1 MKTLFNYSK
10 LILFAL
16 LIINTSSCEKD
27 DYLIFTAINQKE
39 VMFQNEFQ
47 DVYKLSQQT
56 QNNIAERLVW
66 NSPDFDSP
74 TTVTY
79 VVEISTSS
87 SFATIDMSS
96 GDMNSTHL
104 GIKVKSML
112 EFAEKLGLDADPNT
126 TNSDGSANNTG
137 TVYARVSAYA
147 GTTSS
152 GANSSTTTSK
162 TATMNIEMIEAAA
175 ACKEASLSTW
185 GLVGSAVNGWGG
197 TNRGFAAGNDVP
209 FITNGQDGL
218 YRAVA
223 TLYDGEFKIRK
234 DNDWGVNLGD
244 TGADGTLEAGGDNIA
259 ITAGHYI
266 VDFDETN
273 STIKITPA
281 DPVWGI
287 VGSACLNGW
296 GAAEDV
302 KMNPDPCNEG
312 NYIVYGATLKAG
324 EMKFRADD
332 AWGVNLGGSGGS
344 LEANGANIA
353 VAADG
358 TYDITMNPTD
368 KTYTIVKK

>member
-66 NSPDFDSP
+66 NAPDFDSP

-96 GDMNSTHL
+96 GDMSSTHL

-152 GANSSTTTSK
+152 GANSSQTTSK

-175 ACKEASLSTW
+175 ACKEATLSTW

-197 TNRGFAAGNDVP
+197 TN
-209 FITNGQDGL
+209 L
-218 YRAVA
+218 
-223 TLYDGEFKIRK
+223 
-234 DNDWGVNLGD
+234 
-244 TGADGTLEAGGDNIA
+244 
-259 ITAGHYI
+259 
-266 VDFDETN
+266 
-273 STIKITPA
+273 
-281 DPVWGI
+281 
-287 VGSACLNGW
+287 
-296 GAAEDV
+296 
-302 KMNPDPCNEG
+302 
-312 NYIVYGATLKAG
+312 
-324 EMKFRADD
+324 
-332 AWGVNLGGSGGS
+332 S
-344 LEANGANIA
+344 LIH
-353 VAADG
+353 
-358 TYDITMNPTD
+358 I
-368 KTYTIVKK
+368 